1 MNLLTLIGF
10 LYLVVVPS
18 TNAFLAQNERQR
30 IVSPVSSLSGRTVPL
45 YPKSKN
51 DQRILTYHHT
61 QLSVRG
67 GGSDDDNNTSLSI
80 EKAKAFVSKNFF
92 LLGMAAAVSFAKLFP
107 QVNQQVYII
116 IILRIAMILI

>member
-18 TNAFLAQNERQR
+18 TNAFLTQNERQR

-45 YPKSKN
+45 YPNPQSKN

-92 LLGMAAAVSFAKLFP
+92 LLGMVAAVSFAKLFP
-107 QVNQQVYII
+107 QVREEASKCIYLM
-116 IILRIAMILI
+116 LRIE